1 MLAPGLKYQKKFHI
15 LLRFRVTQKHCD
27 CALRGKTFYDNKKD
41 VLFEWKGNLLKIIK
55 IRTYSVKK
63 LSNWRDLK
71 CTQTFTIFFTVFVN
85 SVWPKMLQNGKRSSN
100 VIVDDAFKISK
111 YFSSTHVSSAWK
123 KKIPKEKVKIGHY
136 DRSRHRD
143 FGKRNWFVITASC
156 FAKENG
162 IVNLRNYEALKKN
175 SWCHHFYCMTWQLT
189 INSLI
194 IQTIIFSWQ
203 RKSFSRKEL
212 T

>member
-1 MLAPGLKYQKKFHI
+1 MKRESFENHQNQDLQCEYVEFFVKLLGPKMYTNFH
-15 LLRFRVTQKHCD
+15 
-27 CALRGKTFYDNKKD
+27 
-41 VLFEWKGNLLKIIK
+41 E
-55 IRTYSVKK
+55 
-63 LSNWRDLK
+63 
-71 CTQTFTIFFTVFVN
+71 FFTVFVN